1 MPDPTRPI
9 FISYRRT
16 DAGGHARLL
25 DYRLRARFGDGAIF
39 FDRATIAGGED
50 FPERLQGGVE
60 GCAVLL
66 ALIGPDWLT
75 VTGDY
80 GMRRLDMPNDV
91 VRREI
96 ALALSLGRT
105 VIPVLFDETEPPP
118 AAGLPDDLKP
128 LASRNMLRLRGNNT
142 EFEAQFGELV
152 RVLRN
157 VLGVPEPR
165 PEPDAVAAVV
175 QRVPIPTLRAILA
188 AFGEQAADLD
198 PATIEQR
205 LTAKAKEFTALQERL
220 HRLTN
225 DDPAVV
231 GLRQNAAERLAAGDF
246 AEADRALAEAEA
258 RDLAAVEELETA
270 ARQKRLSAGESRA
283 ERGAAARLRL
293 AYREA
298 AGHYAEAARIVAPAN
313 MGTRW
318 KHTFEQA
325 GALFSQGDEFAD
337 NGALS
342 EAIDVYRQ
350 ALALAPRDRRPD
362 DWAMT
367 QNNLGNALCRL
378 GERESGTERLEEAV
392 AAYRAALE
400 VFTGARV
407 PLHWATTQ
415 TNLGNAFQILGLRKG
430 DKSWFGEAVEA
441 YRRALKERTRER
453 VPLDWA
459 ATLNNLGNALYR
471 LGEVEGDTAILEE
484 AARAFQAALKE
495 RTRDLVPLDWAHTQN
510 NLGNVLWLL
519 GELTDNPV
527 RLEKAVTAYRAGLEE
542 RTRKRVPLDWAMSQH
557 NLGNALRALGTRESG
572 TKRLEEAVEAYR
584 DALTERTRERVPLDW
599 AMTQINLGIA
609 LSILGERESGPA
621 RLKEAVQAYR
631 AALEECTRA
640 RMPLQWA
647 TTQSNLGIALA
658 ALGERT
664 GDTARLEEA
673 VAAYRAALTERTRER
688 VPLDWAT
695 TQNNL
700 GNALLRLGE
709 RESGPARLEE
719 AVAAFR
725 TALEVFA
732 AAGAEYQVT
741 LVKANLARAEALLA
755 ERGG

>member
-1 MPDPTRPI
+1 MADPTPPI

-16 DAGGHARLL
+16 DAGGHARHL

-60 GCAVLL
+60 GCAALL
-66 ALIGPDWLT
+66 ALIGPGWLT
-75 VTGDY
+75 VTGDH

-96 ALALSLGRT
+96 ALALSLDKT

-128 LASRNMLRLRGNNT
+128 LASRNMHRLRGNNT

-152 RVLRN
+152 RLLAAVP
-157 VLGVPEPR
+157 GVPAPR
-165 PEPDAVAAVV
+165 AELDAGVV
-175 QRVPIPTLRAILA
+175 QQVPLPTLRAILA
-188 AFGEQAADLD
+188 GFGEQAADLD

-205 LTAKAKEFTALQERL
+205 LTAKAEEFTALQERL

-246 AEADRALAEAEA
+246 AEADRALAKAEA

-270 ARQKRLSAGESRA
+270 AKQKRLSAGESRA

-293 AYREA
+293 GYREA
-298 AGHYAEAARIVAPAN
+298 AGHYAEAARIVAPTDAE
-313 MGTRW
+313 TRW

-350 ALALAPRDRRPD
+350 ALALAPRDRRPL
-362 DWAMT
+362 DWAAT
-367 QNNLGNALCRL
+367 QNNLGNALCKL
-378 GERESGTERLEEAV
+378 GERESGTVRLEEAV
-392 AAYRAALE
+392 QAYEAALE
-400 VFTGARV
+400 VFTAARV
-407 PLHWATTQ
+407 PLDWATTQ
-415 TNLGNAFQILGLRKG
+415 TNLGNAFQILGLRTG
-430 DKSWFGEAVEA
+430 DKSWFREAVAA
-441 YRRALKERTRER
+441 YRMALTERTRAR

-459 ATLNNLGNALYR
+459 ATLNSLGNALYR
-471 LGEVEGDTAILEE
+471 IGEVEGDTTILEE
-484 AARAFQAALKE
+484 AARAFQAALEE
-495 RTRDLVPLDWAHTQN
+495 RTRERVPLDWAHTQN
-510 NLGNVLWLL
+510 NFGNVLWLL

-527 RLEKAVTAYRAGLEE
+527 RLEEAVAAYRAALKE
-542 RTRKRVPLDWAMSQH
+542 RTRERVPLDWAMSQH

-572 TKRLEEAVEAYR
+572 TSRLEEAVEAYR
-584 DALTERTRERVPLDW
+584 
-599 AMTQINLGIA
+599 
-609 LSILGERESGPA
+609 
-621 RLKEAVQAYR
+621 
-631 AALEECTRA
+631 AAL
-640 RMPLQWA
+640 M
-647 TTQSNLGIALA
+647 
-658 ALGERT
+658 
-664 GDTARLEEA
+664 
-673 VAAYRAALTERTRER
+673 ERTRER

-695 TQNNL
+695 TQINL
-700 GNALLRLGE
+700 GIALARLGE
-709 RESGPARLEE
+709 REGGATRLEE

-725 TALEVFA
+725 AALEVFE
-732 AAGAEYQVT
+732 AAGAEHQVT
-741 LVKANLARAEALLA
+741 IVNDNLARAEALLA